1 MTKDRLTAFT
11 DGVVAVIITIM
22 VLELK
27 VPHGVTLAD
36 LRPVLPV
43 FLSYVLSFIY
53 VGIYWNSHHHL
64 LQLSRTVN
72 GAILWANL
80 HLLFWLSMIPFV
92 TSWVGENPLATIPVA
107 LYGVV
112 FLLSGIAYS
121 ILTTV
126 MTAHEGPDSDV
137 AHAIGRDRKGKTSLA
152 LYGIGIALA
161 FVLPVASLAL
171 YVAVAMIWFIPD
183 RRVERVLGTS

>member
-72 GAILWANL
+72 GAILWADL

>member
-11 DGVVAVIITIM
+11 DGVMAVIITIM

-27 VPHGVTLAD
+27 APGGLTLAD

-43 FLSYVLSFIY
+43 FLSYVLSFIFI
-53 VGIYWNSHHHL
+53 GIYWNSHHHL

-112 FLLSGIAYS
+112 FLLSGVSYT
-121 ILTTV
+121 ILTMVITV
-126 MTAHEGPDSDV
+126 HEGPDSDV
-137 AHAIGRDRKGKTSLA
+137 ARAIGRDLKGKTSLA
-152 LYGIGIALA
+152 LYVLGIALA
-161 FVLPVASLAL
+161 FFLPVVSLAL